1 MTDFPA
7 PPAAPPRTRRF
18 SPFLALFVIFVVA
31 GPVLGVT
38 GAVKLL
44 GYTTVR
50 IGERSMETTV
60 ADGEPMVLHWAGSHE
75 IHRGDLVLFQI
86 DAFPGSPPGYH
97 LLDRVI
103 AVGGDRVVCCGPD
116 SRLQVNGKSV
126 TEPYLDPVVPLSAGA
141 YEFTAQVPPGS
152 IFVAG
157 DRRDITIDSRRFVDE
172 PGGGAI
178 PLSKVDGVIVARG
191 TVFSSVTLKPTTA
204 FADAGLPGASTADTG
219 LRVARYLVLGGV
231 ALFVLGF
238 IGLIVTVARSGGRR
252 RTAAAGP
259 PMH

>member
-1 MTDFPA
+1 MV
-7 PPAAPPRTRRF
+7 
-18 SPFLALFVIFVVA
+18 FVLA
-31 GPVLGVT
+31 GPVLAGTGV
-38 GAVKLL
+38 VKLF

-50 IGERSMETTV
+50 IGERSMEATV
-60 ADGEPMVLHWAGSHE
+60 GYDEPMVLHWAGSHE

-86 DAFPGSPPGYH
+86 DAFPDSPPGYH
-97 LLDRVI
+97 LLARVI

-116 SRLQVNGKSV
+116 NRLQVNGKSV
-126 TEPYLDPVVPLSAGA
+126 TEPYLDPAVPLSAAA

-157 DRRDITIDSRRFVDE
+157 DKRDIPGDSRNYVYA
-172 PGGGAI
+172 PGDGAI

-204 FADAGLPGASTADTG
+204 FTDAGLPGASTADTG
-219 LRVARYLVLGGV
+219 LHLARYLILGGA

-238 IGLIVTVARSGGRR
+238 ICLIVTVARSGGRR
-252 RTAAAGP
+252 RRAAVGP